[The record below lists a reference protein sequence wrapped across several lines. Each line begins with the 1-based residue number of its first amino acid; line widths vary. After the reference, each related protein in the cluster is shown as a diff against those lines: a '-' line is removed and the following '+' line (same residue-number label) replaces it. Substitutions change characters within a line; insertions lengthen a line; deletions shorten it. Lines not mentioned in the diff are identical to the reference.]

1 MRFRVR
7 RAELS
12 VRGDI
17 LPGWISYKVMIDPAR
32 SVSFGTATYDVQ
44 NQDPP
49 PTDPANPEQVTVR
62 APSSAVADMFQDY
75 YLTFLV
81 PYVDI
86 SIGQFKI
93 PVSWEGYNSSGHLIF
108 PERFL
113 IARQW
118 GDKRDLGIRLAHRF
132 DYFGYSAGVF
142 NGSGQNAFETN
153 NSKDLALRLEA
164 YPIEGLTIAG
174 VAYAT
179 VGDRSQAGTK
189 DRYEGDV
196 RFERWGFLFQ
206 AEYIA
211 ARDVG
216 ANGTVAWAHGFYAAA
231 GYTFEDIIQPVVR
244 FGWYD
249 PDMDRHTDTDP
260 ATAAGHADEFWQLD
274 GGLNWYIQGWE
285 ALLQLS
291 YSRFQYD
298 DRTANNQVTLAA
310 QVHY

>member
-1 MRFRVR
+1 M
-7 RAELS
+7 
-12 VRGDI
+12 
-17 LPGWISYKVMIDPAR
+17 
-32 SVSFGTATYDVQ
+32 
-44 NQDPP
+44 
-49 PTDPANPEQVTVR
+49 R

-211 ARDVG
+211 ARRRRERQSPG
-216 ANGTVAWAHGFYAAA
+216 PTAYAA
-231 GYTFEDIIQPVVR
+231 GYTFETPSSPSCL
-244 FGWYD
+244 W
-249 PDMDRHTDTDP
+249 
-260 ATAAGHADEFWQLD
+260 
-274 GGLNWYIQGWE
+274 
-285 ALLQLS
+285 
-291 YSRFQYD
+291 
-298 DRTANNQVTLAA
+298 LAA
-310 QVHY
+310 RTWTATPTPTR